1 MLRIVLSRL
10 KILLIGFMVCQSAFA
25 WSSQACVVSA
35 EYRASNVGAT
45 ILKAGGNA
53 VDAAVAMAFALAV
66 VHPGCGNLGGG
77 GFALIHMND
86 NFFALDF
93 REDSPEKL
101 KVSDWRQAS
110 KKRKVFLS
118 TAVPGTVAGLMAMH
132 QRFGQLSLHQDM
144 QAAIQLAYKGFPLVA
159 GDLFFIQQGL
169 KHTEFSSEAKK
180 IFSDHGDPLE
190 AGDYLYQPALAKT
203 LRTISNQGGAAF
215 YHGRIADDLL
225 AYVHKYG
232 GLITKKDL
240 EHYRVHWFK
249 PLTCFYRGYEIITMP
264 PPSQGGYVIC
274 RSLNLLKDRPLAK
287 YKPLSQQPVTSMVK
301 AMRQSFKEAKQFLG
315 DPDQMQVSAQ
325 RLISDPQAR
334 KMMRTPKVRIQTN
347 EGLHTTSL
355 VVVDQA
361 GNAVSLTYSLNHFFG
376 NGQMPPKL
384 GFFLNNTIKDFNF
397 NDQALPNSYHPDHTP
412 MSSIAPTMIMKGK
425 QLSIIMGTPGGSTIP
440 TQLIEL
446 ITSVVDHHLS
456 LKQALNLP
464 RFHAK
469 GQAVCLEKHAKEK
482 VKKRFASWFPK
493 LEFGLPF
500 GFDAWGGAVVIQ
512 RDGKNGWKGAVDPRR
527 PAGSVAKL

>member
-1 MLRIVLSRL
+1 MLRLLLSRL
-10 KILLIGFMVCQSAFA
+10 KIVLIGFIVCQSPTALG
-25 WSSQACVVSA
+25 SHACVVSA
-35 EYRASNVGAT
+35 EYRASNVGAS

-77 GFALIHMND
+77 GFALIRMSKR
-86 NFFALDF
+86 FYALDF

-101 KVSDWRQAS
+101 KISDWREAS
-110 KKRKVFLS
+110 KERKVFLS
-118 TAVPGTVAGLMAMH
+118 TAVPGTVAGLIAMH

-144 QAAIQLAYKGFPLVA
+144 QASIDFAYQGFPLVA
-159 GDLFFIQQGL
+159 GDLFFIQQGIE
-169 KHTEFSSEAKK
+169 HAHFSKEAQE
-180 IFSDHGDPLE
+180 IFSDHGEPLE
-190 AGDYLYQPALAKT
+190 VGDYLHQPTLGHT
-203 LRTISNQGGAAF
+203 LRTISNQGSAAF
-215 YHGRIADDLL
+215 YQGSIADELL
-225 AYVHKYG
+225 AYVQGHG
-232 GLITKKDL
+232 GLITKHDL
-240 EHYRVHWFK
+240 RHYQVHWFK
-249 PLTCFYRGYEIITMP
+249 PLVCFYRGYQIITMP

-325 RLISDPQAR
+325 RLINDPQAR
-334 KMMRTPKVRIQTN
+334 KIMRAPKVRIQTN

-469 GQAVCLEKHAKEK
+469 GQAVFLEAHAKEK

-493 LEFGLPF
+493 LQFGLPF
-500 GFDAWGGAVVIQ
+500 GFDAWGGVVVIQ
-512 RDGKNGWKGAVDPRR
+512 RDGKSGWKGAVDPRR
-527 PAGSVAKL
+527 PAGGVIKL